1 MGLFGLGKKKKAK
14 KEPKKEVKEEF
25 ELGSEGV
32 KFVAIIELLGSPK
45 KYVSDT
51 LKSYVEA
58 IKKNPDFY
66 ILSSK
71 ISTPK
76 KAEKDEK
83 DPQSKDIK
91 TDLFAAFVE
100 LEVATKRKAK
110 LFDFCFNYMPSSIEV
125 VEPMNITYSA
135 NEMSKYLTD
144 IQGTLHHVDFTLKQ
158 VNAANQILN
167 QRNQNISRN
176 MIQMLQNNII
186 LSLKEKNNKS
196 LDDLAKNTGVPPDQ
210 LKPFLDK
217 MVAAGEIK
225 LDKEK
230 YSLVKK

>member
-1 MGLFGLGKKKKAK
+1 MGLFGLGKEKKAK
-14 KEPKKEVKEEF
+14 KEPKKQSKEEF
-25 ELGSEGV
+25 ELGPEGV
-32 KFVAIIELLGSPK
+32 KFMAIIELLGAPK

-58 IKKNPDFY
+58 IKKNSDFH
-66 ILSSK
+66 IISSK
-71 ISTPK
+71 ISSPK

-125 VEPMNITYSA
+125 VEPMNISFSA

-158 VNAANQILN
+158 TNAANQLLSE
-167 QRNQNISRN
+167 RNQNLTRN
-176 MIQMLQNNII
+176 MVQMLQNNII

-196 LDDLAKNTGVPPDQ
+196 LDDLAKNTGVPADQ
-210 LKPFLDK
+210 LKPFIDR
-217 MVAAGEIK
+217 MVAAGDLKI
-225 LDKEK
+225 DKDK